1 MTKQEIFDKVV
12 KHFSI
17 QRQAAGRG
25 VMLCCMY
32 RTPDGRKCAVGALIP
47 DEAYDP
53 SCEGEGVSTL
63 FREYPDMMRVSGL
76 TRRHEVLLI
85 DLQRAH
91 DSAAESGCFLSDLS
105 GKLRVTANTHRIN
118 SHLLVLLDEEEA

>member
-1 MTKQEIFDKVV
+1 MTRQEIFDKVV
-12 KHFSI
+12 AHFAV
-17 QRQAAGRG
+17 QREAAAKYEG
-25 VMLCCMY
+25 CMY
-32 RTPDGRKCAVGALIP
+32 RTPDGRKCAVGALVP

-53 SCEGEGVSTL
+53 SCEGDGVSTL

-105 GKLRVTANTHRIN
+105 GKFRVAANTHRIN